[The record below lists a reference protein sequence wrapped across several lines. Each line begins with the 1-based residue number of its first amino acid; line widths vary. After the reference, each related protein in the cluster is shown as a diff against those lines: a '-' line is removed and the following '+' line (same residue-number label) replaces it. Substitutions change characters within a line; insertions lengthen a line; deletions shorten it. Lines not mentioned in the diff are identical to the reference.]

1 MRTDVTWDNG
11 GAAELL
17 SFKNDW
23 LTVLSN
29 TPQAPGKPWRGALAA
44 GAFVGLKVK
53 SCNKKSCWTILQL
66 KLAEARDKTVGHLA
80 VDMIEDEQLVV
91 AIQFGDVLA
100 YPCVRMPGGPLF
112 QDG

>member
-1 MRTDVTWDNG
+1 MRTDMKWDNG

-23 LTVLSN
+23 LTVLSD

-53 SCNKKSCWTILQL
+53 TCKKQ
-66 KLAEARDKTVGHLA
+66 
-80 VDMIEDEQLVV
+80 
-91 AIQFGDVLA
+91 
-100 YPCVRMPGGPLF
+100 PGGLF
-112 QDG
+112 VIEGPSFDLTRETRQALLELAAAPATTA

>member
-23 LTVLSN
+23 LVVLSD

-53 SCNKKSCWTILQL
+53 SCKKQPGGLF
-66 KLAEARDKTVGHLA
+66 
-80 VDMIEDEQLVV
+80 MIEGPSFDLTRETRQALLELAPGPV
-91 AIQFGDVLA
+91 AVADPAVPAGA
-100 YPCVRMPGGPLF
+100 PKT
-112 QDG
+112 